1 MSPAQILFPDAETF
15 RHALESPLAAWLV
28 TAILLGLG
36 FTYGILVGA
45 FQQALGGE
53 IAPGLTVA
61 EVPAY
66 IVYGGNMI
74 AGVLIVLA
82 VHVGMTFAAWLMAK
96 AAGGPGHLTALYRT
110 TAYLMPL
117 TVPGLPYVAAGAAFV
132 SLDAPTGTL
141 PLSGLYL
148 PLAGLAIALV
158 LNGLFTLNR
167 EVQGLIVARAAFA
180 TGGFAMF
187 VIAILIIA

>member
-15 RHALESPLAAWLV
+15 RHALESPRAAWLV
-28 TAILLGLG
+28 TGFLIGLG
-36 FTYGILVGA
+36 CVYGLFVGA
-45 FQQALGGE
+45 FQQALDGE

-66 IVYGGNMI
+66 IIYGGNMI

-82 VHVGMTFAAWLMAK
+82 VHVGMTFTTWLMAK
-96 AAGGPGHLTALYRT
+96 AAGGPGNLTALYRT

-117 TVPGLPYVAAGAAFV
+117 TLPGLPYVAASAAFA
-132 SLDAPTGTL
+132 SLDAPSGTL
-141 PLSGLYL
+141 PLPELYL

-158 LNGLFTLNR
+158 LNGLYTLYR
-167 EVQGLIVARAAFA
+167 QVQGLSAARAGFG
-180 TGGFAMF
+180 TGGFAIF